1 LNPESYA
8 SPLLN
13 LHELLK
19 KLWSRSLHG
28 SEKHY
33 LFYFLLAVLFTSYY
47 DSILDKPPM
56 SYHIWRQADCLS
68 ISKKYEQGAPFFEP
82 QMHCLFGDDNTTGK
96 TAGEFPIMY
105 YLIGRMWNVVGE
117 SFFSYR
123 FVMLLYAFIALVLTY
138 HGLMRHFNYSSSALF
153 TIAIYTSPILIFYG
167 VSFLTDAP
175 AYFSILIGLF
185 FLQEYRFR
193 ELKKL
198 FWISMFFF
206 AMAGLIKVSSLIAF
220 VFLTAVLFFESLF
233 KWKSLG
239 KKYLF
244 SNPIL
249 EISGF
254 VSVYVALFLWYGYA
268 AYYNDL
274 HGFKYTFNSIF
285 PYWEMKPGDSLI
297 KGLKETILN
306 SYYSPIAL
314 VFMGLLF
321 IYNLISLRK
330 LPGLLSLANILIPFG
345 GAIYMVL
352 WGGLLGYHDYY
363 FIALL
368 ILFPVVW
375 IPSLYLFS
383 QNKNN
388 QIYLS
393 IALLIFTSYNV
404 GYAYESQYVRVR
416 NKIENPVFVN
426 DHFYLEMLNYKRYGS
441 MKAANNLMEVRKNL
455 DSWGVQPED
464 RLISLPDRTFNYSLY
479 MVNRDG
485 WPKRRFTSLQPYM
498 KLHINDGAKY
508 ALLNNIDEDLM
519 EELKPYLLEMV
530 GENNGIK
537 LFRLRPHKE

>member
-1 LNPESYA
+1 
-8 SPLLN
+8 
-13 LHELLK
+13 
-19 KLWSRSLHG
+19 
-28 SEKHY
+28 
-33 LFYFLLAVLFTSYY
+33 
-47 DSILDKPPM
+47 
-56 SYHIWRQADCLS
+56 
-68 ISKKYEQGAPFFEP
+68 
-82 QMHCLFGDDNTTGK
+82 MHCLFGDDNTTGK

-185 FLQEYRFR
+185 FLQ
-193 ELKKL
+193 KL